1 MDKATQAGIGE
12 AYSGPMTQPT
22 AANLV
27 RAQTALES
35 FSVAGSGAF
44 VYALREVRRDRY
56 RSHLWVGGAGGQ
68 PRAITSSDVRDTSP
82 AISPDGRYVAFART
96 PVADDPPDPQLWVL
110 PLEGGEPWQL
120 TRLPHGAGS
129 PSWSPDS
136 KRLAFLAQAGAHR
149 FAVGPEKKGVAFRA
163 RRITRLDFRD
173 DEAGF
178 LSRRTHVWVTG
189 IRPGSRPR
197 QLTSGDFDVA
207 QQAWAPDGR
216 WMAFAADMGP
226 DATIAPRIRLYRVN
240 AAGGPVE
247 PLAELAGDAEW
258 PAISPDGR
266 QVAFIGTDVADPPD
280 PVLPGLWVAPVDAR
294 KPPRCLTAA
303 LDRPAAPQAWADLV
317 EAEDVPRPIW
327 LDDSILLTIIGSR
340 GRNLPY
346 RVTLDGAAE
355 PLVEPDA
362 RIVASS
368 AAVAAGRVLLAAGL
382 DGSAAEIHAVDHK
395 TARPLTTN
403 GSGWQRRFPAVTW
416 EELTVDGPGGP
427 IQTWLVSAPGARPGP
442 RPTVIVV
449 HGGPIGAHAPGGTL
463 DSIMLAG
470 HGYRVVLPNI
480 RGSATFGSDWIAA
493 LGGRWGEPDAEDVLA
508 VADALVK
515 RKLADP
521 HRLGIMGLSYGGYV
535 TQWMIGVTDRFAAA
549 VSENGVANQVSA
561 WANSH
566 FGVHYNRRAKLGDPL
581 TEAGMQQLWATS
593 PLRHAANV
601 RTPLLML
608 QAEEDRICPAA
619 DNEQLF
625 TALKVLGRE
634 VEYVLYPEEHHEMKN
649 NGRPD
654 RRIDRMERILAWFDR
669 YLAASGG

>member
-1 MDKATQAGIGE
+1 MATSA
-12 AYSGPMTQPT
+12 QP
-22 AANLV
+22 
-27 RAQTALES
+27 
-35 FSVAGSGAF
+35 
-44 VYALREVRRDRY
+44 
-56 RSHLWVGGAGGQ
+56 
-68 PRAITSSDVRDTSP
+68 
-82 AISPDGRYVAFART
+82 
-96 PVADDPPDPQLWVL
+96 
-110 PLEGGEPWQL
+110 
-120 TRLPHGAGS
+120 
-129 PSWSPDS
+129 
-136 KRLAFLAQAGAHR
+136 
-149 FAVGPEKKGVAFRA
+149 
-163 RRITRLDFRD
+163 
-173 DEAGF
+173 
-178 LSRRTHVWVTG
+178 
-189 IRPGSRPR
+189 
-197 QLTSGDFDVA
+197 
-207 QQAWAPDGR
+207 AWAPDSR
-216 WMAFAADMGP
+216 WIAFAADTGP
-226 DATIAPRIRLYRVN
+226 DATIAPRIRLFRVR

-258 PAISPDGR
+258 PAISPDGGK
-266 QVAFIGTDVADPPD
+266 VAFIGTDVDDPPD
-280 PVLPGLWVAPVDAR
+280 PVLPGLWVAPVDGSA
-294 KPPRCLTAA
+294 PPRCLTAA

-317 EAEDVPRPIW
+317 EAEYVPRPVW
-327 LDDSILLTIIGSR
+327 LDDKSLLAVVGSR

-355 PLVEPDA
+355 ALVDPDS
-362 RIVASS
+362 RVVASS
-368 AAVAAGRVLLAAGL
+368 AAVAAGHVLVAAGL
-382 DGSAAEIHAVDHK
+382 DGSAAELRAVEGG
-395 TARPLTTN
+395 APRPLTTN

-416 EELTVDGPGGP
+416 EELTIDGPGGP
-427 IQTWLVSAPGARPGP
+427 IQTWLVSAAGAVPGP
-442 RPTVIVV
+442 RPTIIGV

-463 DSIMLAG
+463 DSMMLAG

-493 LGGRWGEPDAEDVLA
+493 LGGRWGEIDAEDVLA
-508 VADALVK
+508 VADAIVQ

-561 WANSH
+561 WGNSY

-581 TEAGMQQLWATS
+581 TEAGTQKLWATS

-619 DNEQLF
+619 DNEQMF

-649 NGRPD
+649 YGRPD

-669 YLAASGG
+669 FLAASGG